1 MTRLWAACATHH
13 RVPVALLE
21 RFPRGDQVPAVLA
34 RLRDLP
40 GVNGALVLSTCNRY
54 ETYLSTD
61 RSFSRPE
68 LAELLGATAG
78 VDPDLVGAA
87 LDVRSGDDAVHH
99 LFSVSAGLDSR
110 APGEGEIL
118 GQLRAAAQTAAL
130 EGALDLALASLV
142 QGAVT
147 AGRRARRAGGTLPAR
162 TSVGREGVQ
171 LVRRRLDGLRDRT
184 VLVVGA
190 GRVAAE
196 AVDALTEGGA
206 RAVVA
211 ARDPAGAAERFPA
224 YDVVALP
231 LTPALLLAVD
241 AVVCATSAPGAI
253 LSSTTLVAAMAR
265 REGTPLVVVDLAVP
279 RNVEPVPDTLPGLTT
294 LDLDALP
301 GHGREQLSSGF
312 EAARETVAAETAS
325 YLSAR
330 AARQAGDLLGAVTA
344 RAEEVRREELARVEA
359 QLSDDERALL
369 EDVTRRLVGKLL
381 HPALVGI
388 RELAAT
394 GELATAHRTAI
405 LLGVPTQGATGAS
418 RIAG

>member
-1 MTRLWAACATHH
+1 
-13 RVPVALLE
+13 
-21 RFPRGDQVPAVLA
+21 VPAVLA
-34 RLRDLP
+34 RLRELP
-40 GVNGALVLSTCNRY
+40 GVQGALVLSTCNRY

-78 VDPDLVGAA
+78 VDPDLVGGA
-87 LDVRSGDDAVHH
+87 LDVHSGDDAVHH

-118 GQLRAAAQTAAL
+118 GQLRAAAQTAAHV
-130 EGALDLALASLV
+130 GALDLALTTLV

-147 AGRRARRAGGTLPAR
+147 AGRRARRTGGTLPAG
-162 TSVGREGVQ
+162 TSVGSEGVQ
-171 LVRRRLDGLRDRT
+171 LVRRRLDGLEDRS

-190 GRVAAE
+190 GRVAAQS
-196 AVDALTEGGA
+196 VRALTEGGA

-211 ARDPAGAAERFPA
+211 ARDPAGAAERFPS

-231 LTPALLLAVD
+231 LTPAVLLGVD

-253 LSSTTLVAAMAR
+253 LSSTTLVAAMALR
-265 REGTPLVVVDLAVP
+265 RGEPLVVVDLAVP
-279 RNVEPVPDTLPGLTT
+279 RNVEPVPDNPPGLTT

-301 GHGREQLSSGF
+301 GHGRERRSAGF
-312 EAARETVAAETAS
+312 EAAREAVAAETAS

-330 AARQAGDLLGAVTA
+330 AARQSGDLLGAVTA
-344 RAEEVRREELARVEA
+344 RAEEVRREELARVGARLSEA
-359 QLSDDERALL
+359 ERALL
-369 EDVTRRLVGKLL
+369 EDVTRRVVGKLL

-388 RELAAT
+388 RDLAASGDLT
-394 GELATAHRTAI
+394 TAHRTAV
-405 LLGVPTQGATGAS
+405 LLGVPTPEVTESS